1 MDKKSEN
8 VGQLLALK
16 NREREREKKKKI
28 KRRKKETAA
37 DLFRRLSICL
47 NSTVCRQETKL

>member
-16 NREREREKKKKI
+16 NRERERKKKENKKKKE
-28 KRRKKETAA
+28 RNSCGFVSQTV
-37 DLFRRLSICL
+37 DLFKLYCL
-47 NSTVCRQETKL
+47 